1 MSVPKNAIVINAYPN
16 NPEKMDMLDRG
27 VSSFKKLG
35 IPIVVISGCDID
47 PHIVKNIDYLIIN
60 REKFVL
66 PKQYMRWCNTMCD
79 FNNDVCCTYFHVP
92 GKIIF
97 AYNSNHNVTIAR
109 NMKLVFSFLKSIGVE
124 SAFYTE
130 DDNIFHEPSFDVI
143 RENLRLLNE
152 GSIKMACAWGTME
165 SGQNM
170 IFTCMFFTNVDFFLK
185 HFELPTL
192 IEGWY
197 DLNNLIKYNLHRAYE
212 ESFYKSFEHV
222 RDQAKNI
229 IDEYRQWI
237 YDDRFVTMNLNR
249 RYDNM
254 SWRLDHNFN
263 VYEDM
268 WTKEIHFFAYNMCS
282 PTMPNKDIHV
292 LVEENGS
299 VRINKI
305 MNEDNW
311 HYFPVRNDS
320 VLKVTL
326 DGKYTKTINVSD
338 IESIRDNGFTTADNI

>member
-16 NPEKMDMLDRG
+16 NPEKMDMLNRG

-35 IPIVVISGCDID
+35 LPIVVISGCDID

-60 REKFVL
+60 REKLVL
-66 PKQYMRWCNTMCD
+66 PKQYMRWCNTML
-79 FNNDVCCTYFHVP
+79 NNQNDLCCTCFYFPH
-92 GKIIF
+92 KIVF
-97 AYNSNHNVTIAR
+97 SYNSNHNVTIAR
-109 NMKLVFSFLKSIGVE
+109 NMKLVFSFLKSVGVE

-130 DDNIFHEPSFDVI
+130 DDNIFHEPSFDAI

-152 GSIKMACAWGTME
+152 GSIKMACAWGTMVD
-165 SGQNM
+165 GQNM
-170 IFTCMFFTNVDFFLK
+170 IYTCMFFTNVDFFLK
-185 HFELPTL
+185 HFELPTS

-197 DLNNLIKYNLHRAYE
+197 DLNNLIKYDLHRSYE
-212 ESFYKSFEHV
+212 ESFYTLFEHV
-222 RDQAKNI
+222 RDQTKNT

-254 SWRLDHNFN
+254 SWRLEHNFN
-263 VYEDM
+263 VYEDEC
-268 WTKEIHFFAYNMCS
+268 TKEIHFFAYNMCS
-282 PTMPNKDIHV
+282 STMPNKDIHV

-299 VRINKI
+299 VHINKI
-305 MNEDNW
+305 MSDTHW
-311 HYFPVRNDS
+311 QHFPVRSDS
-320 VLKVTL
+320 ILKVTL

-338 IESIRDNGFTTADNI
+338 IESIRDNGCTAEHSI

>member
-1 MSVPKNAIVINAYPN
+1 MSVPENAIVINTYPN

-35 IPIVVISGCDID
+35 LPIVVISGCDID
-47 PHIVKNIDYLIIN
+47 SHIVKNIDYLIIN

-66 PKQYMRWCNTMCD
+66 PKQYMRWCNTMRNN
-79 FNNDVCCTYFHVP
+79 NNDICCSYFHVAH
-92 GKIIF
+92 KEVF
-97 AYNSNHNVTIAR
+97 SYNSNFNVTIAR

-130 DDNIFHEPSFDVI
+130 YDNIFHEPSFDVI

-152 GSIKMACAWGTME
+152 ASIKMACTWGTME
-165 SGQNM
+165 TGQNM

-185 HFELPTL
+185 HFELPTSTD
-192 IEGWY
+192 GWY
-197 DLNNLIKYNLHRAYE
+197 DLNNLIKYDLHRSYE

-222 RDQAKNI
+222 RDQTKNI

-237 YDDRFVTMNLNR
+237 YDDRFVTMNLSS
-249 RYDNM
+249 RYDSM
-254 SWRLDHNFN
+254 SWRLESNFN

-268 WTKEIHFFAYNMCS
+268 WTKEINFVAYNMCS
-282 PTMPNKDIHV
+282 LSTPNKDIHV
-292 LVEENGS
+292 LVEENGV

-305 MNEDNW
+305 MNDSHW
-311 HYFPVRNDS
+311 WQFPVRNDS
-320 VLKVTL
+320 VVKVTL
-326 DGKYTKTINVSD
+326 DGKYTKTIDVSD
-338 IESIRDNGFTTADNI
+338 IESIRDNGFTQSDNI

>member
-60 REKFVL
+60 REKLVL
-66 PKQYMRWCNTMCD
+66 SKQYMRWCNTML
-79 FNNDVCCTYFHVP
+79 NNRNDLCCTYFNVP
-92 GKIIF
+92 GKIVF
-97 AYNSNHNVTIAR
+97 SYNSNHNVTIAR

-130 DDNIFHEPSFDVI
+130 DDNIFHEPSFDGI

-185 HFELPTL
+185 HFELPTS

-222 RDQAKNI
+222 RDQTKNV

-254 SWRLDHNFN
+254 NWRLEHNFN

-268 WTKEIHFFAYNMCS
+268 WTKEIHFFACNMCS
-282 PTMPNKDIHV
+282 PTMTNKDIHV

-299 VRINKI
+299 VRLDKI
-305 MNEDNW
+305 MNENNW
-311 HYFPVRNDS
+311 QYFPVRNDS
-320 VLKVTL
+320 ILKVTL
-326 DGKYTKTINVSD
+326 DGKYTKTIDVSD
-338 IESIRDNGFTTADNI
+338 MESIRDNGVTAEYSI